1 MVLKLYL
8 EVFIPRNS
16 FDRALRAR
24 EVTFC
29 SLSKCIVAYLDAVVV
44 AFSVAFGTPGS
55 WAALGVEFGVFPRML
70 SRSLHESS
78 AVVEETAFKYWA

>member
-1 MVLKLYL
+1 MLRVFFCSGICLKKVFLLKDAQCSTLCQCQMVLKLYL

-16 FDRALRAR
+16 FDRALRAK

-44 AFSVAFGTPGS
+44 AFSVAFDSPGS
-55 WAALGVEFGVFPRML
+55 
-70 SRSLHESS
+70 
-78 AVVEETAFKYWA
+78 